1 MTRQMTRRSPCS
13 RESTASCL
21 SVSKVAWRQE
31 SFSYEAK
38 FKGSGIV
45 SLPNER
51 RRAIRLLVMCAIV
64 RMGRSRHS
72 QRDRR
77 AVSKR
82 SNTIS
87 RPDRSGPLWIKWKKF
102 FWSRRDVI
110 QHFELRDDL
119 LTNMDHLKSLI
130 REVPDFPKPGINFY
144 DITTLLKHPEGLRNT
159 VDALAAQFEGERVDS
174 VIGVEAR
181 GFIFAP
187 ALAYHLGAGF
197 VPVRKP
203 RKLPAEC
210 ASISYDLEYG
220 QDTLEIHRDAI
231 GDGHR
236 VLIADD
242 LLATGGTAR
251 AVVDLVE
258 QLGGTV
264 VGLVFVVELEFLPGR
279 EKLAGYDVRS
289 LIKYQS

>member
-1 MTRQMTRRSPCS
+1 
-13 RESTASCL
+13 
-21 SVSKVAWRQE
+21 
-31 SFSYEAK
+31 
-38 FKGSGIV
+38 
-45 SLPNER
+45 
-51 RRAIRLLVMCAIV
+51 
-64 RMGRSRHS
+64 
-72 QRDRR
+72 
-77 AVSKR
+77 
-82 SNTIS
+82 
-87 RPDRSGPLWIKWKKF
+87 
-102 FWSRRDVI
+102 
-110 QHFELRDDL
+110 
-119 LTNMDHLKSLI
+119 MDHLKSLI

-144 DITTLLKHPEGLRNT
+144 DITTLLKNPEGFRNT
-159 VDALAAQFEGERVDS
+159 VDALAAEFEGEQIDS
-174 VIGVEAR
+174 VIGIEAR

-220 QDTLEIHRDAI
+220 QDTLQIHRDAV

-258 QLGGTV
+258 QLGGKV

-279 EKLAGYDVRS
+279 EKLAGHDVRS